1 MTTTDEELLGRH
13 ERREPGAL
21 DELVRRH
28 VGRVRSM
35 MFTMVLDHA
44 DADDLTQEVFCRALA
59 GLPGLRARARFAG
72 WLDAIAVNA
81 AQRFLASRA
90 RARSRLAPV
99 LADPPAAARDAPPA
113 RLLGGELDDAV
124 AAALAALSPKLRAAI
139 VLTAVRGRG
148 VVEAAAACGCT
159 LPTLYWRVHR
169 ARAILGR
176 KLERFLKP

>member
-13 ERREPGAL
+13 AGGDAGAL

-35 MFTMVLDHA
+35 IFTMVLDHA

-59 GLPGLRARARFAG
+59 ALPDLRGRTRFARWLNAIAVHTTQSFLASRGRARAR
-72 WLDAIAVNA
+72 LV
-81 AQRFLASRA
+81 
-90 RARSRLAPV
+90 PV

-113 RLLGGELDDAV
+113 RLLDGELDGAV
-124 AAALAALSPKLRAAI
+124 TAALAGLSPKLRAAI
-139 VLTAVRGRG
+139 VLTAVHGLG
-148 VVEAAAACGCT
+148 VAEAAAACRCT
-159 LPTLYWRVHR
+159 LPTFYWRVHR

-176 KLERFLKP
+176 SLERFLKP